1 MIKKEEKKTLQSKY
15 TYLKGSK
22 GPKNISYNKDL
33 SFYNFENNLT
43 ESNKHLEGIKLM
55 ILNTPPHKKT
65 PLKVYK
71 ILNSYD
77 DDNLIKGL
85 NKDRGNKNRQIRV
98 INEENN
104 IHSFGEFKKSYQ
116 NETYSKENV
125 HGFETKENK
134 KLEILEENNKFFYFK
149 NETNIVNL
157 ILFLVVKKKINL
169 YLIIKMK
176 LNKTKKKKKIVN
188 WMIIV

>member
-1 MIKKEEKKTLQSKY
+1 MIKKEEKKTIQSKY

>member
-1 MIKKEEKKTLQSKY
+1 MIKKEEKKAIQSKY

-22 GPKNISYNKDL
+22 GQKNISYNKDL
-33 SFYNFENNLT
+33 SFYNFDNNLT

-77 DDNLIKGL
+77 DNLIKGM
-85 NKDRGNKNRQIRV
+85 NKDRVNKNRQIRV

-134 KLEILEENNKFFYFK
+134 KLEILEEKNKFFYFK